1 VKVRFRESAMWT
13 ASLSAKSSV
22 SLRTEEGAQD
32 LQQSIQKMH
41 ATCSKTKNHRLHVQR
56 SVTQVALEMHN
67 RIGKREAG

>member
-1 VKVRFRESAMWT
+1 VKVWFRESAMWT

-22 SLRTEEGAQD
+22 GLRAEEGVDD
-32 LQQSIQKMH
+32 LQQFIQKIY